1 MLRKE
6 PFPPGIIDGFHRWI
20 GIIWIIGLAGLQ
32 SIPGTGA
39 LRTLFLLVGIVHVA
53 LLSRKIAWPDWRSI
67 PIDVLGL
74 CFLLIVWLATHSM
87 LLATDS
93 TSSTVQ
99 FLGEWYKISL
109 MTLVGLCLVFYTNKH
124 RTNFDWVALAI
135 FGSQFLHVISTIAYQ
150 PWAWFRGI
158 PGLQN
163 SFLGN
168 YGYVSP
174 FVTGALALLLADG
187 VMRLRGGRW
196 LPISNVSMGLALA
209 ATLIAHILLN
219 AKASIVVAALLF
231 ITTAIIITLHS
242 GKRIHAFVF
251 VLCCF
256 LLIGGSLMFG
266 NRWQGAT
273 EAIATVIHQPADF
286 TTLSGTSDTN
296 APVNRLE
303 NSFYA
308 RAAWAK
314 ISLQGIVEHPLGL
327 GYGADAFGRYVVER
341 GGPPGVIS
349 SHSGWL
355 DFALANGLPG
365 ITLLILFFIA
375 LMRAG
380 CHSFHNGNPAG
391 LALLL
396 VVLNFF
402 ARSVLDGNLAG
413 SRFTG
418 FFFVAATLL
427 GLSLQSS
434 KSHD

>member
-1 MLRKE
+1 MFRKE
-6 PFPPGIIDGFHRWI
+6 LSPPVSIDRFHHWAGIVWI
-20 GIIWIIGLAGLQ
+20 VGLAGLQ

-39 LRTLFLLVGIVHVA
+39 LRTLFLLVGIIHVA
-53 LLSRKIAWPDWRSI
+53 LLSRKIAWSDWRSI
-67 PIDVLGL
+67 PVDVTFF
-74 CFLLIVWLATHSM
+74 CFILIAWLAAHSL

-93 TSSTVQ
+93 ASSTIQ

-109 MTLVGLCLVFYTNKH
+109 MTLVGLCLVNYTGKD
-124 RTNFDWVALAI
+124 RSEFDWVALAI
-135 FGSQFLHVISTIAYQ
+135 FWSQFLHVVSTIAYQ
-150 PWAWFRGI
+150 PWAWFRGVS
-158 PGLQN
+158 GLQN

-187 VMRLRGGRW
+187 VMRLRGRRW
-196 LPISNVSMGLALA
+196 LPMSNVSMVLALT
-209 ATLIAHILLN
+209 ATLVAHILLN

-231 ITTAIIITLHS
+231 ITTTLVIALQNGKRTHIGVITLS
-242 GKRIHAFVF
+242 
-251 VLCCF
+251 CF
-256 LLIGGSLMFG
+256 LLIGGSLITG

-273 EAIATVIHQPADF
+273 EAIATVIDQPADF
-286 TTLSGTSDTN
+286 TSLSGTADTN
-296 APVNRLE
+296 APINKLE
-303 NSFYA
+303 HSFYA

-314 ISLQGIVEHPLGL
+314 ISLQGIWEHPLGI

-341 GGPPGVIS
+341 GGPSGVVS

-365 ITLLILFFIA
+365 ISLLILLFMA
-375 LMRAG
+375 LMRSG
-380 CHSFHNGNPAG
+380 WRSFHNGNPAG

-418 FFFVAATLL
+418 FFFVAAILL
-427 GLSLQSS
+427 GLSLQPS
-434 KSHD
+434 KPHD